1 VTVRRCVVAMV
12 SAAATVLRATHLVR
26 TCQPAYRGKPRSV
39 QGMNDHPRAISDFD
53 RAIAIGFKPD
63 SHRAAAYGVRGISWK
78 AVGEFHRADA
88 EHSPPSRE
96 G

>member
-1 VTVRRCVVAMV
+1 
-12 SAAATVLRATHLVR
+12 
-26 TCQPAYRGKPRSV
+26 
-39 QGMNDHPRAISDFD
+39 MNDHPRAISDFD